1 MTKLINITSHITAGF
16 GLRKLLFLI
25 AFIGAVGVGSI
36 AARSHQGFL
45 ITDVQSQITDLTGP
59 SFLGHSFFQV
69 RVQQR
74 VIVRVPRY
82 RVSNASV
89 NGMGKSVSK
98 PVTYKEEKLGK
109 CLIMDRFVASRPGP
123 GPKESLELVTRDG
136 IFVRAYLGDGCL
148 AREFYAG
155 AYMERPADG
164 KLCADRD
171 LLYARTG
178 AKCEIDKF
186 RVLVAK

>member
-1 MTKLINITSHITAGF
+1 MARF

-25 AFIGAVGVGSI
+25 AFIGAVGAGGI
-36 AARSHQGFL
+36 AARSQ
-45 ITDVQSQITDLTGP
+45 TDFSLADFQSHLSNLSNQNYY
-59 SFLGHSFFQV
+59 QM

-82 RVSNASV
+82 RVT
-89 NGMGKSVSK
+89 SVSTNGAGKAAPK
-98 PVTYKEEKLGK
+98 PVSYKEEKLGK

-123 GPKESLELVTRDG
+123 GPKESLELVTREG
-136 IFVRAYLGDGCL
+136 ALVRAYLGDGCL

-155 AYMERPADG
+155 AYMERPTDG
-164 KLCADRD
+164 KLCVDRD

-186 RVLVAK
+186 RALIVK